1 MAETIDSLFA
11 EARQSLQAAGIEGAV
26 LDARLLISGLLD
38 LSLTAFMLRGGER
51 LSAEETAKIR
61 AAIKRR
67 AQREPVHR
75 ILGAREFF
83 GLTLGLSSETLEPR
97 PDTEILVER
106 LIPFAER
113 IVADNAA
120 CRILDLGT
128 GTGAICLALLQTV
141 PQARGIGADISPD
154 ALSTASANAARNGL
168 SDRFE
173 ALASDWFS
181 AVSDGF
187 DIIVS
192 NPPYIRSA
200 VMATLEPEVLN
211 HDPAA
216 ALDGGADGLD
226 AYRAIAAGAGPRLN
240 AGGIVGVEIGFD
252 QRTAVTAL
260 FKSQGF
266 TLVDEAR
273 DLGGNDR
280 VLIFRRGD

>member
-1 MAETIDSLFA
+1 MQEVDT
-11 EARQSLQAAGIEGAV
+11 
-26 LDARLLISGLLD
+26 
-38 LSLTAFMLRGGER
+38 
-51 LSAEETAKIR
+51 IR
-61 AAIKRR
+61 AAVKRR
-67 AQREPVHR
+67 AVREPVHR

-83 GLTLGLSSETLEPR
+83 GLTLGLSPETLEPR

-113 IVADNAA
+113 IAADKAV

-141 PQARGIGADISPD
+141 PQATGIGADISRD
-154 ALSTASANAARNGL
+154 ALSTALANAARNGL

-173 ALASDWFS
+173 TLESSWFA
-181 AVSDGF
+181 AVSGRF

-192 NPPYIRSA
+192 NPPYIRSS

-226 AYRAIAAGAGPRLN
+226 AYRAIAAGVVAFLD
-240 AGGIVGVEIGFD
+240 AGGIVCLEIGYD
-252 QRTAVTAL
+252 QRQAVTTL
-260 FKSQGF
+260 FEASGF
-266 TLVDEAR
+266 TLVDQAK

-280 VLIFRRGD
+280 ALIFRHGD